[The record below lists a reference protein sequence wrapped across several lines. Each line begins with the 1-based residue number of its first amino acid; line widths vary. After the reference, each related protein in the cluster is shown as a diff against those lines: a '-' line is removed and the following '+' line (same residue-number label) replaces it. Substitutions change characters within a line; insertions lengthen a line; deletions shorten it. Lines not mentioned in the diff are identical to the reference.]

1 MSASRVLFIFIVFAL
16 VVAGLLMV
24 VSNMTAQPIGNGT
37 YNAYAGY
44 NGNGTVA
51 NLVGSVGTVTVDGT
65 NSMWTNSLVLNVG
78 CEGTGTLN
86 ITNGGYV
93 ANRQGTIGQNTGS
106 NGTVTVDGAIIT
118 ADGPQSAKK
127 FAEALVQALSAPA
140 AK

>member
-51 NLVGSVGTVTVDGT
+51 NLVGSVGTVTTTETSAGQGILI
-65 NSMWTNSLVLNVG
+65 M
-78 CEGTGTLN
+78 
-86 ITNGGYV
+86 V
-93 ANRQGTIGQNTGS
+93 AAIVVICS
-106 NGTVTVDGAIIT
+106 AMMIVTVFKRK
-118 ADGPQSAKK
+118 PNYR
-127 FAEALVQALSAPA
+127 
-140 AK
+140 